1 MISNYIS
8 TDTHFYDSH
17 LQQVITTKKDI
28 NDNEKKE
35 FLKIIIEIMKKLNQF
50 QNIIGPIKYYNVI
63 NTIKLFITDVHN
75 NYDEIN
81 KIRLELLLPKIW
93 NNIINKDHS
102 VLIMFFEQMAD
113 IIVSG
118 PCAQGRITRLIQFIN
133 L

>member
-1 MISNYIS
+1 MISTYIS

>member
-1 MISNYIS
+1 MISNYVS

-17 LQQVITTKKDI
+17 LQQILTTKKDI
-28 NDNEKKE
+28 NENEKKN
-35 FLKIIIEIMKKLNQF
+35 FLKTIIKIMKKLNQF
-50 QNIIGPIKYYNVI
+50 KNIIGPIKYYNVI

-93 NNIINKDHS
+93 DNIINKDS
-102 VLIMFFEQMAD
+102 SILISFFEQMAD

-133 L
+133 I

>member
-1 MISNYIS
+1 
-8 TDTHFYDSH
+8 
-17 LQQVITTKKDI
+17 
-28 NDNEKKE
+28 
-35 FLKIIIEIMKKLNQF
+35 MKKLNQF
-50 QNIIGPIKYYNVI
+50 QNIIGPIKYYNFI

-133 L
+133 I

>member
-1 MISNYIS
+1 MTSNCIS

-28 NDNEKKE
+28 NEDEKKE

-50 QNIIGPIKYYNVI
+50 KNIIGPIKYYNVI

-93 NNIINKDHS
+93 DNIINKDS
-102 VLIMFFEQMAD
+102 SILISFFEQMAD

-133 L
+133 I